1 MSSHTV
7 ASRLAC
13 AIAAVTMCVTLA
25 SCGHANADAETQASQ
40 SAAPSATP
48 SATAKPSAS
57 SSSRTMFGADELAKI
72 RALDGNPDPAATR
85 ATFEHIL
92 FNGPSH
98 TDTGKPGAWGDSG
111 CDSTKRVRV
120 ISARGTFEQLGS
132 GLLQPL
138 AQQISDAFPGQV
150 QLTSLDYAANS
161 DTGSAAGG
169 VNKLVSMLNG
179 QAEQCPAQASVLLG
193 YSQGAMVVADAL
205 TEPSRRTNEDNGYAL
220 SDAASKNI
228 IAINLFGEPRFNAQA
243 NYDVGNFSKQA
254 NGMMGARG
262 LHELDTY
269 ASRMQSYCNATDVV
283 CQTEGTSKGHGE
295 YATNG
300 LRDKAAQFAEE
311 KIRAF
316 LG

>member
-25 SCGHANADAETQASQ
+25 SCGHANADAEPQSSQ
-40 SAAPSATP
+40 SATL
-48 SATAKPSAS
+48 TASPKPSAS
-57 SSSRTMFGADELAKI
+57 SSSRSMFGADELAKI

-120 ISARGTFEQLGS
+120 ISARGTFEQLGG

-161 DTGSAAGG
+161 DTGSAADG

-220 SDAASKNI
+220 SSTASKNI
-228 IAINLFGEPRFNAQA
+228 LAIDLFGEPRFNAKA
-243 NYDVGNFSKQA
+243 SYDVGDFSKQA

-262 LHELDTY
+262 LHELDAY
-269 ASRMQSYCNATDVV
+269 ASRMQSYCNATDMV
-283 CQTEGTSKGHGE
+283 CQTEGTSKGHSE